1 MSWNLLTIIPGWGHY
16 GILSSTD
23 LKGLCLLMLSA
34 VDGIGAIVAAKLIE
48 KDSEVS
54 SGFSEQG

>member
-1 MSWNLLTIIPGWGHY
+1 MSWNLLTIIPGWGHC

-23 LKGLCLLMLSA
+23 LKGLSLLMLSA